1 MSKSAGVARN
11 SSDAPEDR
19 SFRRGPEE
27 RAGIYSQIASLYRAP
42 SWVTVQGV
50 LDRLILKHPACFI
63 GAQPD
68 LRLAEA
74 LDRLEREA
82 YRFSLETFQD
92 EYVRLFVNSPDGVAA
107 PPHASFYSENRLPGE
122 AAKTALAYYERFEL
136 APAEAN
142 SDMPDHIINELEFLA
157 ILCAMEQEA
166 EDKALRSEAR
176 RLRAAQADFLTG
188 HLLEWANLFCERLTK
203 SSRLAFYQ
211 LLGILTRGFLAQERE
226 RLERILN
233 DKTDIV

>member
-1 MSKSAGVARN
+1 MSAPSERGNPSCRAGGPG
-11 SSDAPEDR
+11 APPLE
-19 SFRRGPEE
+19 PAE
-27 RAGIYSQIASLYRAP
+27 RAGIYSLIASLYQAP
-42 SWVTVQGV
+42 TWETARGV
-50 LDRLILKHPACFI
+50 LDCLVVKYPACFI

-82 YRFSLETFQD
+82 YRFSLESFQD

-107 PPHASFYSENRLPGE
+107 PPHASFYSESRLLGE
-122 AAKTALAYYERFEL
+122 AAGKALAFYERFEL

-142 SDMPDHIINELEFLA
+142 SDVPDHIINELEFLS

-166 EDKALRSEAR
+166 QDKALPGEAR
-176 RLRAAQADFLTG
+176 RLRTAQADFLTG
-188 HLLEWANLFCERLTK
+188 HLLEWANLFCERLTL

-211 LLGILTRGFLAQERE
+211 LLGIFTRGFLAQERE
-226 RLERILN
+226 HLGGP
-233 DKTDIV
+233 